1 MRGVSALQSDWLTND
16 ESDDLRVFMVWSPEL
31 DAAEGDVP
39 GATRLMSDSRVAHFW
54 DPEATVGR
62 AFSEVLGTR
71 NPAWD
76 VWMLF
81 EEKARWDERPPEP
94 AWWEHQLGGL
104 PRDRYLD
111 PRRFAS
117 KAAEVEAAGP

>member
-1 MRGVSALQSDWLTND
+1 
-16 ESDDLRVFMVWSPEL
+16 MVWSPEL
-31 DAAEGDVP
+31 DAGENDVSE
-39 GATRLMSDSRVAHFW
+39 ATRLMSDPRVAHFW

-62 AFSEVLGTR
+62 AFSEVLGTSE
-71 NPAWD
+71 PAWD

-81 EEKARWDERPPEP
+81 ERDARWGPKAPEP
-94 AWWEHQLGGL
+94 AWWEHQLGYL

-117 KAAEVEAAGP
+117 KAGAVEGRS